1 MNTSNHVTRLHLAG
15 SCSKIALAVSAGA
28 GLVLAPVPALAAG
41 SVTNSATAT
50 GTYNATPFTSDPD
63 TVNVPIADPAP
74 SLLVS
79 KTGVINDGGDG
90 IDAGDTITY
99 TVTVENNGDV
109 TLTSVTPSEDGITF
123 NLVAGTGTFGSFSPA
138 PVTLAPGASQDFTI
152 VYTLSQ
158 ADIYNAAGVTDGVVN
173 TASADATSP
182 SGPYSGPSDTGEVT
196 IPAEPALTVAKSFVI
211 STDNGAPGEANVG
224 DIITYTYTVT
234 NTGNV
239 PLTGIT
245 IADVHEPGGAGE
257 LNLSSTTAT
266 STTTGPWGETELTA
280 DALGLNDDTSGVNG
294 SWDTL
299 GPEGQVTF
307 TYVHTVTQAEF
318 DDQ

>member
-1 MNTSNHVTRLHLAG
+1 MTGTTNATRLHLTG
-15 SCSKIALAVSAGA
+15 SCSKLALAISAGA
-28 GLVLAPVPALAAG
+28 GLVLAPFPAFAAG
-41 SVTNSATAT
+41 NVSNSATAT
-50 GTYNATPFTSDPD
+50 GTYSGTPYTSIPD
-63 TVNVPIADPAP
+63 TVDVPIADPAP

-79 KTGVINDGGDG
+79 KTGVLNDGGDG
-90 IDAGDTITY
+90 VDAGDTITY
-99 TVTVENNGDV
+99 TVSVENNGDV
-109 TLTSVTPSEDGITF
+109 TLTNVTPSEDGITF
-123 NLVAGTGTFGSFSPA
+123 GGTAGSGSFGAFSPA

-152 VYTLSQ
+152 TYTLSQ
-158 ADIYNAAGVTDGVVN
+158 ADIYNAAGVNDGVVN

-196 IPAEPALTVAKSFVI
+196 IPAEPAITVAKSFII
-211 STDNGAPGEANVG
+211 STDNGASGEADVG

-245 IADVHEPGGAGE
+245 IADNHELGESGELILSSLGAG
-257 LNLSSTTAT
+257 STTN
-266 STTTGPWGETELTA
+266 GPWAETELTA
-280 DALGLNDDTSGVNG
+280 DALGVNDDTSGTNG